1 MTMADKK
8 NGKKDKKEGKKPAD
22 DLFGEMDDV
31 LGERKE
37 ASIKA
42 EETKDKP
49 VEESKEPQEEKKH
62 PTHARLDP
70 RPASQA
76 SVAAEKSMIYI
87 TNKDGQ
93 MFTIDEISPEDF
105 AWWCNDKLPGMR
117 KVKAEQL
124 TTPQHRR
131 DLFEEVIK
139 ILEHWFNIGQQKPN
153 RNLY

>member
-1 MTMADKK
+1 MTDEK

-37 ASIKA
+37 APVVAK
-42 EETKDKP
+42 ETKDKP
-49 VEESKEPQEEKKH
+49 IEEPQEKKH

-76 SVAAEKSMIYI
+76 SVTAEKSMIYI
-87 TNKDGQ
+87 TNQDGQ
-93 MFTIDEISPEDF
+93 LFTIDEISPKDF

-139 ILEHWFNIGQQKPN
+139 ILEHWFNIGQQREKN